1 MFSVI
6 TQDEPK
12 YVSSCEN
19 ANLALKFL

>member
-6 TQDEPK
+6 TQDKPK
-12 YVSSCEN
+12 YISSCEN